1 MFINFWNQIS
11 AIGLKIDNNE
21 ELNKKITLLNRIN
34 VMACIVYLVIGLI
47 YFTFNDNFTA
57 LFIGL
62 LFILNIVAFY
72 LQSKHYSTASLS
84 LVMISSYLSI
94 FYFDS
99 YSGFDSGAF
108 LYFVPIVMSLLFL
121 FNIKTDRNVLF
132 AHLLLISALFFTN
145 IITGHELFKSDIM
158 TNTMRSNLLIANITM
173 SLLSVIYFLYLL
185 SLKKGVKTV

>member
-21 ELNKKITLLNRIN
+21 ELNKRITLLNRIN
-34 VMACIVYLVIGLI
+34 IMACVVYFVIGLI

-72 LQSKHYSTASLS
+72 LQSKHHSAASLS
-84 LVMISSYLSI
+84 MVMISSYLSI

-99 YSGFDSGAF
+99 YAGFDSGAF

-121 FNIKTDRNVLF
+121 FDIKTDKNILI
-132 AHLLLISALFFTN
+132 AHFLLISALFFIN
-145 IITGHELFKSDIM
+145 LMTGHELFKSDIM
-158 TNTMRSNLLIANITM
+158 TKIMRSNLLIANITM
-173 SLLSVIYFLYLL
+173 SLLSVFYFLYLL
-185 SLKKGVKTV
+185 RLKKG